1 MSAGKNMWVKRKHM
15 GKEKPYGCREKH
27 ISTQKNSN
35 KTAIK

>member
-27 ISTQKNSN
+27 I
-35 KTAIK
+35 